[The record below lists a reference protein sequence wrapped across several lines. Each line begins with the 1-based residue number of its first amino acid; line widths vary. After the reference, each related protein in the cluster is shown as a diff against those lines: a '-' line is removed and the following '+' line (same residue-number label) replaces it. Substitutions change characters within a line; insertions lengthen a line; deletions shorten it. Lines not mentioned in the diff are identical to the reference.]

1 MTLDPLSKAGLLAKI
16 EIEIQNLA
24 TLKDAAFKKCMQT
37 QTAKDHREWD
47 RLNAKM
53 EGVFLCR
60 HLILE
65 SECVEAYQER
75 ASPDLYKQSLDIVVS
90 DRK

>member
-1 MTLDPLSKAGLLAKI
+1 MNPIEKNTLLNKI

-24 TLKDAAFKKCMQT
+24 TLKDAAFKKCMRT
-37 QTAKDHREWD
+37 HAAKDHREWD

-65 SECVEAYQER
+65 SDCVEAYQER
-75 ASPDLYKQSLDIVVS
+75 TNQDLSQRTIDIVVS
-90 DRK
+90 DRTE

>member
-1 MTLDPLSKAGLLAKI
+1 MNPIEKNTLLNKI

-37 QTAKDHREWD
+37 QTVKDHREWD

-53 EGVFLCR
+53 EGVFLVR

-75 ASPDLYKQSLDIVVS
+75 ADKELYKPSIDIVVS
-90 DRK
+90 DRTE